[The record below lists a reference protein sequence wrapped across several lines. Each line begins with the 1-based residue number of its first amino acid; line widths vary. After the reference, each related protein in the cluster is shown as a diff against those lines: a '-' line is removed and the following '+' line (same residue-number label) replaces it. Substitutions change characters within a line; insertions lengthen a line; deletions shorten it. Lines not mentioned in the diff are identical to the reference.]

1 MRNIFIFTF
10 LSFFFASCNGDFF
23 DQVVDIDPPEYQK
36 QLVVYAFNGN
46 LDSNFRA
53 QVTRNVGLLDAVG
66 DTAFFVRNAVVELY
80 EDGQLKLSAPQSTFN
95 ARGWYETMTGPGLYQ
110 AGKSYELRVLHPDF
124 PTATATQI
132 MPNPVIVDSVRL
144 REKAGLS
151 PDGTELYAI
160 DVFLKDKAGEKN
172 YYGIKVTNIG
182 FYVMPI
188 YDLNGMVIGYD
199 TVQIPEQRVFPY
211 ASDDPNAEIGD
222 DMMVV
227 SDLFFDGQAYKFSFK
242 SDYYQYSA
250 TYKVRVRALTETQ
263 YLYAVSRQR
272 QLDAEDFPLAE
283 PVVVH
288 ENMKN
293 GIGVFCLF
301 NEQVFTL
308 K

>member
-1 MRNIFIFTF
+1 MRNIFIFIS
-10 LSFFFASCNGDFF
+10 LSFFFASCSGDFF

-53 QVTRNVGLLDAVG
+53 QVTRNVGLLDIVD
-66 DTAFFVRNAVVELY
+66 DTAFYVKNALVELY
-80 EDGQLKLSAPQSTFN
+80 EDGQLKLSAPQSTLN
-95 ARGWYETMTGPGLYQ
+95 PRGWYEIMTGPGLYQ
-110 AGKSYELRVLHPDF
+110 VGKTYELRVSLPGL
-124 PTATATQI
+124 PTASATQI
-132 MPNPVIVDSVRL
+132 MPSPVTVDSVRL

-151 PDGTELYAI
+151 PDGTELYSI

-172 YYGIKVTNIG
+172 YYGIKVSNNY
-182 FYVMPI
+182 FYVLPI
-188 YDLNGMVIGYD
+188 YDNNGNVIGYD
-199 TVQIPEQRVFPY
+199 TLDSYEQRVFPY

-227 SDLFFDGQAYKFSFK
+227 SDQFFDGQAYKFSFK
-242 SDYYQYSA
+242 SDYYQQSA

-288 ENMKN
+288 ENMTN

-301 NEQVFTL
+301 NEQTFTL